1 MSAPGVESLPFA
13 DSLNLDLAE
22 VAKDAREAL
31 VRVVSRGH
39 GVGSGVIW
47 DSRGVIVT
55 NAHVVEDEGVSVV
68 TSAGDEVDARVVHRD
83 VQADVAVLKVDAAG
97 LSAAPVGDPES
108 LRAGEMV
115 FALGYPWGIAAAV
128 TAGVVIGVGDQEE
141 VYVGTKGRPWLTV
154 NMRLRPGNSGGPVID
169 SRGRVVGLS
178 TVMAGSQIGL
188 AVPSNVVSD
197 VVKSAYERGI

>member
-13 DSLNLDLAE
+13 DSLNLDLADVVKE
-22 VAKDAREAL
+22 AREAL

-47 DSRGVIVT
+47 DSKGVIVT
-55 NAHVVEDEGVSVV
+55 NAHVVEDQGVSVV
-68 TSAGDEVDARVVHRD
+68 TSVGGEVDARVIHRD
-83 VQADVAVLKVDAAG
+83 VQADVAVLKIDAAG
-97 LSAAPVGDPES
+97 LSAAPVGDPKS
-108 LRAGEMV
+108 LRAGELV
-115 FALGYPWGIAAAV
+115 FALGYPWGISAAV

-141 VYVGTKGRPWLTV
+141 VYIGTKGRPWLTV

-169 SRGRVVGLS
+169 SRGRVVGIS

-188 AVPSNVVSD
+188 AVPSNVVSE
-197 VVKSAYERGI
+197 VVQSAYWLGL

>member
-1 MSAPGVESLPFA
+1 MSALGVEPLPFA

-31 VRVVSRGH
+31 IRVVSRGY

-47 DSRGVIVT
+47 DSSGVIVT

-68 TSAGDEVDARVVHRD
+68 TSAGDEMDARVVHRD
-83 VQADVAVLKVDAAG
+83 AQADIAVLKVDAAG

-115 FALGYPWGIAAAV
+115 FALGYPWGISAAV

-169 SRGRVVGLS
+169 SRGRVVGIS

-188 AVPSNVVSD
+188 AVSSSVVSE
-197 VVKSAYERGI
+197 VVQSAFRSGI

>member
-1 MSAPGVESLPFA
+1 MSALGAEPLPFA

-31 VRVVSRGH
+31 VRVVSRGY

-47 DSRGVIVT
+47 DSSGVIVT

-68 TSAGDEVDARVVHRD
+68 TSAGDEMDARVVHRD
-83 VQADVAVLKVDAAG
+83 AQADIAVLKVDAAG
-97 LSAAPVGDPES
+97 LSAAPVG
-108 LRAGEMV
+108 EMV
-115 FALGYPWGIAAAV
+115 FALGYPWGISAAV

-169 SRGRVVGLS
+169 SRGRVVGIS

-188 AVPSNVVSD
+188 AVSSSVVSE
-197 VVKSAYERGI
+197 VVQSAFRSGI